1 MRKLLVFQHVPFEP
15 LGTLDAQ
22 FKDAGFRIRYVNFDR
37 DPARRVD
44 VGRYHGLIVLGG
56 PMSAVDGDRYRHLE
70 YEKDAIRA
78 AIEQQIPALG
88 ICLGAQL
95 IAAATGGKPQPGQ
108 AVEYGWTEV
117 GPTDAARKD
126 PLFRRFESAQPI
138 FQWHEDT
145 FTLPRHAVH
154 LAASDACKYQAFR
167 VGESAYGLQFH
178 LEANRALI
186 LRWLEAPGKL
196 EALARR
202 GIVIDVKHTLELTRR
217 HLPAASELGRA
228 LFGAF
233 IEEFFGVRRRRALP
247 SR

>member
-22 FKDAGFRIRYVNFDR
+22 FKEAGFRIRYINFDR
-37 DPARRVD
+37 EPGRRVD
-44 VGRYHGLIVLGG
+44 VTRYHGLIVLGG
-56 PMSAVDGDRYRHLE
+56 PMGAADGDRYRHLE
-70 YEKDAIRA
+70 YEKAAIHA
-78 AIEQQIPALG
+78 AIEQQIPVLG

-95 IAAATGGKPQPGQ
+95 MAAAIGGTPRPGR
-108 AVEYGWTEV
+108 AIEYGWTEV
-117 GPTDAARKD
+117 TPTDAAHRD
-126 PLFRRFESAQPI
+126 PLFRHLAPTQRI

-145 FTLPRHAVH
+145 FTLPRDAVH
-154 LAASDACKYQAFR
+154 LASSETCKYQAFR

-196 EALARR
+196 ARLAQRGIMIDVRQTLEQTRLHLPGASALAR
-202 GIVIDVKHTLELTRR
+202 T
-217 HLPAASELGRA
+217 

-233 IEEFFGVRRRRALP
+233 IDRFYSFRRRRALP